1 MPRGCPWG
9 VDCPPA
15 SAGAA
20 RTRACGC
27 SLEKVSMRSRK
38 VWLAACA
45 AAVSVL
51 AACSSDDDP
60 SSPVTNEQANRPGA
74 AGAPGTT
81 TTPATTPSNPA
92 PTGGAETPP
101 PPQRVSENNG
111 AAAGSNSVD
120 AGAGDAGAPADAGA
134 VAAQDA
140 GGTPPG
146 NPPPGNGGNP
156 PPPNPVG
163 FSNVFQLL
171 LDNCGTCHGANA
183 PNNRPRFAQAGNQ
196 AASYAVTQANGV
208 AANIIAE
215 AVTAR
220 TMPPSCNRGALGT
233 GTCLDAN
240 EAAQL
245 QAWLAQGA
253 QP

>member
-1 MPRGCPWG
+1 
-9 VDCPPA
+9 
-15 SAGAA
+15 
-20 RTRACGC
+20 
-27 SLEKVSMRSRK
+27 MRSRN

-51 AACSSDDDP
+51 AACSGDDDP
-60 SSPVTNEQANRPGA
+60 SKPIVNEQANRPGA
-74 AGAPGTT
+74 AGASGTSNPPAS
-81 TTPATTPSNPA
+81 PATPA
-92 PTGGAETPP
+92 PTGSNEAMTPP
-101 PPQRVSENNG
+101 PVASGNNG
-111 AAAGSNSVD
+111 AAAGSNSAD
-120 AGAGDAGAPADAGA
+120 AGAGDAGAPAAADAGA
-134 VAAQDA
+134 AAAADA
-140 GGTPPG
+140 GG
-146 NPPPGNGGNP
+146 PPPGNQPGNP
-156 PPPNPVG
+156 PPPNAVG

-208 AANIIAE
+208 AADMIAE